1 MLIQEAWVL
10 GKVVM
15 DGAQREGSQGLRVS
29 EEKRKRGLRN
39 GLLLTKVRLF

>member
-15 DGAQREGSQGLRVS
+15 DGAQREGSQGLRVI
-29 EEKRKRGLRN
+29 EEKRKRGLRTDEFN
-39 GLLLTKVRLF
+39 IHLNCV